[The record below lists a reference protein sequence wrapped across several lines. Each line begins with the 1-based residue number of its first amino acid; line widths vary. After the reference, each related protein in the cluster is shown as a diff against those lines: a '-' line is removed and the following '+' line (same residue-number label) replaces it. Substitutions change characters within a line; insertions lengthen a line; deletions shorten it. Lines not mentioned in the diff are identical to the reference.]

1 MYLKTKAITKQ
12 FTMALA
18 LVGCVIGGFAQNSNI
33 VSATKTSEHK
43 LASVKLDDTSLS
55 SVNKKNEK
63 TEETTVF
70 AYLEN
75 SEDHTFLVRAIKAA
89 GLEETL
95 SKKGRYTVFAPNN
108 AAFNALPEK
117 TLETLFEAENRETL
131 KDILSYHIMPGNQG
145 VNELTRAI
153 TGNGG
158 RASLKTLNGTTLTAT
173 LQGDKVVL
181 LDANGAKSIIIS
193 GDKIQTNGMVH
204 TINAVVMPN

>member
-1 MYLKTKAITKQ
+1 MYLKTNATTKQ
-12 FTMALA
+12 ITMALT
-18 LVGCVIGGFAQNSNI
+18 LLGCISGGFAQNSNI

-43 LASVKLDDTSLS
+43 LASVKLGDTSLS
-55 SVNKKNEK
+55 PDYKKEEK
-63 TEETTVF
+63 AEATTVF

-75 SEDHTFLVRAIKAA
+75 SEDHTFLVRAIKAV

-95 SKKGRYTVFAPNN
+95 SEKGRYTVFAPNN

-131 KDILSYHIMPGNQG
+131 KDILTYHIMPGNQG

-158 RASLKTLNGTTLTAT
+158 RASLKTLNGITLTAT

-181 LDANGAKSIIIS
+181 LDANGTKSTIIA

-204 TINAVVMPN
+204 IINAVAMPN